1 MLNRSP
7 TPTSLDC
14 MITRTDMKGLIFT
27 RKKPLT
33 NLVEKV
39 TYFFQNVTLRSI
51 SVVISL
57 RAGGWGGEVITMV
70 PILGF
75 L

>member
-1 MLNRSP
+1 MAL
-7 TPTSLDC
+7 SLDLC
-14 MITRTDMKGLIFT
+14 VNFLFLQEKIT
-27 RKKPLT
+27 LT